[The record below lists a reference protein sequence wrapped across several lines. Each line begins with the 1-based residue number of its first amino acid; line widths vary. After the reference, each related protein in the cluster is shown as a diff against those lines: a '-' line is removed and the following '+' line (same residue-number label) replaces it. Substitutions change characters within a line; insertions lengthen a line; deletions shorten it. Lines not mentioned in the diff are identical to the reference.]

1 MNNFKR
7 KHFKYKI
14 TVLLVISFFGLQA
27 HAQLEKV
34 INSKGSIIDVRN
46 NRVSNLST
54 APTTPLEGDVWF
66 DNSDPNNI
74 VTKVYKDTTDE
85 WITISTGTTWNVVGN
100 ANTND
105 DNTHFLG
112 TTDNQDLVIRTNN
125 VEAARF
131 SSETPGFNS
140 RFLLNPANSWS
151 GQPGTGNLIGIN
163 TTVFDQRLRIT
174 SGNSDTQ
181 SDIQGASIDLFG
193 NTTGGNTGRIDLV
206 GGSAASGTTNA
217 ITFWGNED
225 GNTQGQ
231 GIRMVI
237 NGQGNVGIGNISPNA
252 SAVLDLSNSDQRALM
267 LPSENEPTDISNPAA
282 GMIVYATNRTN
293 AYLRIDNAWKPIA
306 YNSVSNELIFD
317 GDDDSDSTND
327 NFYYVSFV
335 INNSW
340 KVVRYNK
347 TDVNDE
353 ATADTNNNASV
364 TAQPTTLAACAALT
378 F

>member
-34 INSKGSIIDVRN
+34 INSKGSIIDVKN
-46 NRVSNLST
+46 NRVSSSST

-74 VTKVYKDTTDE
+74 VTKVYKDPTDE

-193 NTTGGNTGRIDLV
+193 NTTGANKGRIDLV
-206 GGSAASGTTNA
+206 GGSVASGTTNA

-225 GNTQGQ
+225 GNTQ

-267 LPSENEPTDISNPAA
+267 LPSEDEPTNISNPAD
-282 GMIVYATNRTN
+282 GMIVYARNRTN
-293 AYLRIDNAWKPIA
+293 AYLRTDNAWKPIA

-335 INNSW
+335 INDSW

-353 ATADTNNNASV
+353 ATADVNNNASV

>member
-7 KHFKYKI
+7 KRLKHKI

-34 INSKGSIIDVRN
+34 INSKGSIIDVKN
-46 NRVSNLST
+46 NRVSSSST

-74 VTKVYKDTTDE
+74 VTKVYKDPTDE
-85 WITISTGTTWNVVGN
+85 WIIISTGTTWNVVGN

-193 NTTGGNTGRIDLV
+193 NTTGLNTGRIDLV

-225 GNTQGQ
+225 GNTQ

-267 LPSENEPTDISNPAA
+267 LPSEDEPTNISNPAD
-282 GMIVYATNRTN
+282 GMIVYARNRTN
-293 AYLRIDNAWKPIA
+293 AYLRTDNAWKPIA

-335 INNSW
+335 INDSW

>member
-7 KHFKYKI
+7 KRLKHKI

-34 INSKGSIIDVRN
+34 INSKGSIIDVKN
-46 NRVSNLST
+46 NRVSSSST

-74 VTKVYKDTTDE
+74 VTKVYKDPTDE

-193 NTTGGNTGRIDLV
+193 NTTGLNTGRIDLV

-225 GNTQGQ
+225 GNTQ

-267 LPSENEPTDISNPAA
+267 LPSEDEPTNISNPAD
-282 GMIVYATNRTN
+282 GMIVYARNRTN
-293 AYLRIDNAWKPIA
+293 AYLRTDNAWKPIA

-335 INNSW
+335 INDSW

-353 ATADTNNNASV
+353 ATADINNNASV

>member
-34 INSKGSIIDVRN
+34 INSKGSIIDVKN
-46 NRVSNLST
+46 NRVSSSST

-74 VTKVYKDTTDE
+74 VTKVYKDPTDE
-85 WITISTGTTWNVVGN
+85 WIIISTGTTWNVVGN

-193 NTTGGNTGRIDLV
+193 NTTGLNTGRIDLV

-225 GNTQGQ
+225 GNTQ

-267 LPSENEPTDISNPAA
+267 LPSEDEPTNISNPAD
-282 GMIVYATNRTN
+282 GMIVYARNRTN
-293 AYLRIDNAWKPIA
+293 AYLRTDNAWKPIA

-335 INNSW
+335 INDSW